1 MKIAIDISQ
10 IVYEGT
16 GVGRFTQGIVD
27 SVLENSKEH
36 NWIFFY
42 QTFRRQMPHTLIQK
56 ISDKGFSYRSL
67 MLPPT
72 LGNIIWNKMHF
83 LSIDPLIHGADW
95 YISSDW
101 TEPPSRKKKATIVHD
116 LVFKRYPET
125 VDPGIRAVME
135 SKIAHAVNE
144 CKVIF
149 ADSEATKK
157 DLHDYY
163 KVADKKV
170 VVNYPGVTPLSTE
183 GVSAADVKKKYKLRK
198 PYFITVGKQEPR
210 KNIERLLQAFRQLN
224 RDDVEVLVVGQK
236 GWGEQFTSF
245 ENVRFPGYVPDNE
258 LHYLY
263 SESLGM
269 IFPSLYE
276 GFGYPA
282 VEAMLAETPVA
293 LSNTSSLKEIG
304 KDVSV
309 FFEPENIDSI
319 TEAMFTLLEP
329 ATQKQFISKAKKK
342 ALQYTWKK
350 YFDTLVR
357 SLEEHS

>member
-16 GVGRFTQGIVD
+16 GVGRFTQGLVD
-27 SVLENSKEH
+27 GILENSKEH

-42 QTFRRQMPHTLIQK
+42 QTLRRSIPQEMIQK
-56 ISDKGFSYRSL
+56 ISDKGFSYRNL
-67 MLPPT
+67 MMPPT
-72 LGNIIWNKMHF
+72 IGNIVWNKMHF
-83 LSIDPLIHGADW
+83 VSIDPLIHGADW

-116 LVFKRYPET
+116 LIFKRYPET
-125 VDPGIRAVME
+125 VDASVKAVME
-135 SKIAHAVNE
+135 SKVTYAVKE

-149 ADSEATKK
+149 ADSETTKN
-157 DLHDYY
+157 DLHEYY
-163 KVADKKV
+163 KVPDKKV
-170 VVNYPGVTPLSTE
+170 VVNYPGVSALDYE
-183 GVSAADVKKKYKLRK
+183 GSSSAEVKKKYKLHK

-210 KNIERLLQAFRQLN
+210 KNIDRLLQAFRQLN
-224 RDDVEVLVVGQK
+224 RDDIELLVVGQA
-236 GWGEQFTSF
+236 GWGEQLTSF
-245 ENVRFPGYVPDNE
+245 ENVRFLGYVPDNE

-263 SESLGM
+263 AESSGM
-269 IFPSLYE
+269 VFPSLYE

-304 KDVSV
+304 KDAGI

-319 TEAMFTLLEP
+319 TDAMFTLLEP
-329 ATQKQFISKAKKK
+329 STRKKLVDKAKSKAEH
-342 ALQYTWKK
+342 YTWEK
-350 YFDTLVR
+350 YYDTLIR
-357 SLEEHS
+357 TLEAHS